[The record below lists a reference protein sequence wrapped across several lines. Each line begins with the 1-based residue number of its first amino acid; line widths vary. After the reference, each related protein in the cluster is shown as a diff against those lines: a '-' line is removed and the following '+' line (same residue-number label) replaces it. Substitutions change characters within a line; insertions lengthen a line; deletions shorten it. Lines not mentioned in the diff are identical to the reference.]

1 MNKSNQIFL
10 KSIGIH
16 KISILF
22 FILSIFPTSFV
33 FANKC
38 SNNLSIKV
46 VDFHDGS
53 ILSNATVFIE
63 EINISDITNDKGE
76 VSFNKL
82 CPKTYT
88 IKVSHD
94 DCNTVSIKI
103 NIRENTDKLIK
114 LEHHLDELDEIIVL
128 SDLNTKSKSVFENKI
143 TRETLESYTNSS
155 IGDLLKTI
163 PGVTSINTG
172 HSLAKPQINGLHS
185 SRVLIFN
192 NDVKMEDHEWGID
205 HAPSIDINSIDK
217 ISLIKGAGA
226 LKYGGSAIAGVIV
239 AESSKN
245 KLRDSIHGNLFFTG
259 TSNGRGGGIAS
270 SITKTTS
277 KGWYTKL
284 QGTIKRY
291 GDYNAPR
298 YVMSN
303 TGLSEKNFSL
313 KTGLN
318 KIDSGFEIYYS
329 LFDNETG
336 ILRASHLSTAQD
348 LIRAISSPTPL
359 VVRDFTYNIDAP
371 KQSITHHLA
380 KLKAFKKFDFGKI
393 DLQYDYQLNNR
404 LEYDIRRGNDRYKPS
419 IDLELVTHSVSIDLE
434 SKISSK
440 SNLKVGIVGKY
451 QNNFPDPSTGV
462 RRIIPD
468 YKKYDLGVYS
478 IWDFN
483 LNEKWLFEAGLR
495 YDYMNIDAYKY
506 YKTSFWESRNYNELF
521 SHIVLE
527 ELANQVLTNPV
538 FDFNNT
544 SAIIGTKISL
554 DNNDS
559 MFVNY
564 SLASRSPNPSE
575 LFSEGLHHSSA
586 RIELG
591 DLRFKSEVGHNFALT
606 YEKIK
611 ENYSLVI
618 NSFVNKIDNFIFI
631 EPVDIQQTIRGSF
644 QLWEYKQTNA
654 RLFGADINF
663 NHKYG
668 DYFVFTHQSSI
679 LKGNDLKSNKPL
691 RDMPPASIKNAISY
705 NNLRLNNLKVSL
717 ESQYVFRQ
725 NEFPNNNFEV
735 YVPTT
740 ETFEEVDLSTP
751 PKAYHIM
758 NLKANFDLFSKNNF
772 PINLSFNINNLLNTS
787 YRNYLNRHRYFT
799 DDLGRSLSM
808 LIRYNF

>member
-1 MNKSNQIFL
+1 LNKSKKFFL

-22 FILSIFPTSFV
+22 FILFLCPISFV
-33 FANKC
+33 FANNC

-53 ILSNATVFIE
+53 VLSNATVLIE
-63 EINISDITNDKGE
+63 EINLIEITNDNGQ
-76 VSFNKL
+76 VSFSEL
-82 CPKTYT
+82 CPKIYT
-88 IKVSHD
+88 IKVSHEN
-94 DCNTVSIKI
+94 CKSISIKI
-103 NIRENTDKLIK
+103 NLKEDTNKLIR
-114 LEHHLDELDEIIVL
+114 LEHHLDELDEIIIL
-128 SDLNTKSKSVFENKI
+128 SDLNNKSKSVFENKI
-143 TRETLESYTNSS
+143 TKETLESYTNSS
-155 IGDLLKTI
+155 IGDILKTI

-205 HAPSIDINSIDK
+205 HAPSIDVNSIDK

-245 KLRDSIHGNLFFTG
+245 KLRDSLHGNLFFTG

-270 SITKTTS
+270 SITKTSS

-291 GDYNAPR
+291 GDYDAPR

-303 TGLSEKNFSL
+303 TGLSEKNFSF
-313 KTGLN
+313 KTGFN
-318 KIDSGFEIYYS
+318 RIDSGFEIYYS

-348 LIRAISSPTPL
+348 LIRAINSSTPL
-359 VVRDFTYNIDAP
+359 VVRDFTYSINAP
-371 KQSITHHLA
+371 KQSITHNLA
-380 KLKAFKKFDFGKI
+380 KLKVFKKFDFGKI

-404 LEYDIRRGNDRYKPS
+404 LEYDIRRGDDRYKPS

-434 SKISSK
+434 SRISSK
-440 SNLKVGIVGKY
+440 SNFQIGIVGKY
-451 QNNFPDPSTGV
+451 QKNFPDPSTGV

-478 IWDFN
+478 ILDFN
-483 LNEKWLFEAGLR
+483 LNEKWLFEAGFR

-506 YKTSFWESRNYNELF
+506 YKTSFWESRNYDELF

-544 SAIIGTKISL
+544 SAIIGSKISL
-554 DNNDS
+554 DNDDS
-559 MFVNY
+559 IFVNY

-591 DLRFKSEVGHNFALT
+591 DLRFRSEVGHNFSLT
-606 YEKIK
+606 YEKVK
-611 ENYSLVI
+611 EKYSLII
-618 NSFVNKIDNFIFI
+618 NSFINQIDSFIFI

-654 RLFGADINF
+654 RLLGADINF

-668 DYFVFTHQSSI
+668 DHFIFTHQSSI
-679 LKGNDLKSNKPL
+679 LNGYDLLIDKPL
-691 RDMPPASIKNAISY
+691 RDMPPARTKNIISY

-717 ESQYVFRQ
+717 ESEYVFRQ
-725 NEFPNNNFEV
+725 NKFPNNNFEV

-740 ETFEEVDLSTP
+740 ETMEIVDLSTP
-751 PKAYHIM
+751 PEAYHLV
-758 NLKANFDLFSKNNF
+758 NLKANFDLLSKNNL
-772 PINLSFNINNLLNTS
+772 PINLSFNVNNLLNTS

-799 DDLGRSLSM
+799 DELGRSLSV
-808 LIRYNF
+808 LVRYKF